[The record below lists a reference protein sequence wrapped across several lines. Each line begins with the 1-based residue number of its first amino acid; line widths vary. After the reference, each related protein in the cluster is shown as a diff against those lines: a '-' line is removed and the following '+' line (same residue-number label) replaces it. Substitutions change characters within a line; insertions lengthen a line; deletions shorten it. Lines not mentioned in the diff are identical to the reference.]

1 MKKQTTICTLK
12 KKTVSTRRAKGQGTV
27 WQERN
32 GKWRGQISIGLNSDG
47 SAKRRSFTGATQE
60 DVQRKMNDFIQLFN
74 VSAAMPDPVCSD
86 IKKPVKKNHI
96 TVAQIVHRWLWDYK
110 RIEICAKTCEWYMDL
125 IHNMIE
131 SHIGGLALYR
141 VNPMVVQN
149 LINRLILVDGYA
161 VRTVRGVR
169 SVLVQS
175 FAFACQLGLMQTN
188 PAAEIKMPKVRK
200 RTKKDDKK
208 VIPHDVCV
216 KVLQAAQDDPMM
228 RVTVTTLLFSGL
240 RIGELLALRWGD
252 IDFENKIITVD
263 EAVVRRPIYNEQGD
277 KIALKSEIADP
288 KTDSSYRAVRM
299 PLQVAE
305 ALQNWKKHLREECY
319 GGWRVKENS
328 FVFANKRTK
337 KPHTYTGFRS
347 IYYHFLERNGLR
359 QYGLN
364 LHSYRHTYATML
376 MEAGTNPKVV
386 QNQLGHAS
394 INTTLG
400 IYTHMTELLSE
411 TASTALET
419 AYQSMKV

>member
-1 MKKQTTICTLK
+1 MK
-12 KKTVSTRRAKGQGTV
+12 
-27 WQERN
+27 
-32 GKWRGQISIGLNSDG
+32 
-47 SAKRRSFTGATQE
+47 
-60 DVQRKMNDFIQLFN
+60 
-74 VSAAMPDPVCSD
+74 
-86 IKKPVKKNHI
+86 
-96 TVAQIVHRWLWDYK
+96 LW
-110 RIEICAKTCEWYMDL
+110 C
-125 IHNMIE
+125 
-131 SHIGGLALYR
+131 
-141 VNPMVVQN
+141 
-149 LINRLILVDGYA
+149 
-161 VRTVRGVR
+161 
-169 SVLVQS
+169 
-175 FAFACQLGLMQTN
+175 
-188 PAAEIKMPKVRK
+188 
-200 RTKKDDKK
+200 DD
-208 VIPHDVCV
+208 
-216 KVLQAAQDDPMM
+216 
-228 RVTVTTLLFSGL
+228 
-240 RIGELLALRWGD
+240 
-252 IDFENKIITVD
+252 
-263 EAVVRRPIYNEQGD
+263 PIYNEQGD

-337 KPHTYTGFRS
+337 KPYTYTGFRS